1 MDSNLKIYI
10 KRLEL
15 IEESK
20 LLEYQTILAY
30 LNDSSEYLQPPN
42 ITLQFQYELDLLKA
56 FFKLAL
62 NNHTLEE
69 KRNFL
74 NNFSKLIPPYFANY
88 LLPELDKQ
96 SIDQKIRLDLKY
108 LDLMKTDLQTLDLEQ
123 ELDFILPKLK
133 GILKEQN
140 LALKREI
147 YNDITQ
153 NLTPQLQYILDKEP
167 MHKILLKA
175 HLNFLSEFIYSLDQ
189 ESNEEFKPDYNV
201 LIRQLEI
208 AEDSEAEED
217 QFKVLDLFEDEST
230 KFGRFLKIKLEEY
243 KLKYYED

>member
-1 MDSNLKIYI
+1 M
-10 KRLEL
+10 
-15 IEESK
+15 
-20 LLEYQTILAY
+20 
-30 LNDSSEYLQPPN
+30 
-42 ITLQFQYELDLLKA
+42 
-56 FFKLAL
+56 
-62 NNHTLEE
+62 EE

-74 NNFSKLIPPYFANY
+74 NNFPKLIPSYFANY

-108 LDLMKTDLQTLDLEQ
+108 LDLMKTDLQALDLEQ